1 MIFQSTPS
9 TRRETKNSVHHATR
23 RTFQSTP
30 STRRET
36 TQKLIDKLNRMLF
49 QSTPSTRR
57 ETGGKVPKLRRFH
70 ISIHSLHTEGDGNT
84 HLRNIL
90 PVHFNPLPPHGGR
103 LDNVSTLHLFSH
115 FNPLPPHGGRLA
127 AIDFPGDGVNI
138 SIHSLHT
145 EGDLGE
151 REYKTEL
158 NISIHSLHTEGD

>member
-57 ETGGKVPKLRRFH
+57 ETTKNTTNQNTID
-70 ISIHSLHTEGDGNT
+70 ISIHSLHTEGDT
-84 HLRNIL
+84 
-90 PVHFNPLPPHGGR
+90 FNGYFGMVF
-103 LDNVSTLHLFSH
+103 D
-115 FNPLPPHGGRLA
+115 
-127 AIDFPGDGVNI
+127 I

-145 EGDLGE
+145 EGDSWAASL
-151 REYKTEL
+151 RRKYL
-158 NISIHSLHTEGD
+158 ISIHSLHTEGDSRIASSSSHFPSFQSTPSTRRETLGRRLH